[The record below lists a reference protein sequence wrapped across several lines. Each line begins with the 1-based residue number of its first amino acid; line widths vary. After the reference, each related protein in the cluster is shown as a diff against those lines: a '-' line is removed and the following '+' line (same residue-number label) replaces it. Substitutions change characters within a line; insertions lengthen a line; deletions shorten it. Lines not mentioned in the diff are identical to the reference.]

1 MFAEVLSSTQSLV
14 HLDLSSNSIST
25 TGGAAIISS
34 LETNNSLI
42 NLNLSSYEGLS
53 RNTLGPNGV
62 KALRFVLRVNRY
74 LAILSLA
81 GNFIGDIGVGYLC
94 EGLEGNTTLIELNLA
109 QNEITSEGIK
119 IMEKGFK
126 HSEVQILNLSKNPI
140 KNKGA
145 KIIANMIM
153 RGSDIKID
161 DLNLTECQITYQGA
175 MSIFI
180 SLKRSLEITK
190 LTLDG
195 NNLNS

>member
-1 MFAEVLSSTQSLV
+1 MQ
-14 HLDLSSNSIST
+14 LDLSSNSIST
-25 TGGAAIISS
+25 TGGAALISS
-34 LETNNSLI
+34 LETNNSLL

-62 KALRFVLRVNRY
+62 KPLKFVLKINRY

-81 GNFIGDIGVGYLC
+81 GNFIGDTGVGYLC
-94 EGLEGNTTLIELNLA
+94 EGLEGNTTLMELNLA
-109 QNEITSEGIK
+109 QNEITSEGVE

-126 HSEVQILNLSKNPI
+126 HTEIQILNLTRNPI

-145 KIIANMIM
+145 KSIANMIM
-153 RGSDIKID
+153 RGSDVKID

-175 MSIFI
+175 VSIFL
-180 SLKRSLEITK
+180 SLKRSYELTK

-195 NNLNS
+195 NNLHNKYMAELS

>member
-1 MFAEVLSSTQSLV
+1 L
-14 HLDLSSNSIST
+14 
-25 TGGAAIISS
+25 
-34 LETNNSLI
+34 

-62 KALRFVLRVNRY
+62 KPLRYVLKINRY

-94 EGLEGNTTLIELNLA
+94 EGLEGNTTLMELNLA
-109 QNEITSEGIK
+109 QNEITSEGVE

-126 HSEVQILNLSKNPI
+126 QTEIQILNLTRNPI

-145 KIIANMIM
+145 KSIANMIM

-161 DLNLTECQITYQGA
+161 DLNLTECQITYVGA
-175 MSIFI
+175 INIFI
-180 SLKRSLEITK
+180 GLKRSLELTK

-195 NNLNS
+195 NNLNNKFMSEMS

>member
-1 MFAEVLSSTQSLV
+1 VQ
-14 HLDLSSNSIST
+14 LDLSSNSIST
-25 TGGAAIISS
+25 TGGAALISS
-34 LETNNSLI
+34 LETNNSLL

-62 KALRFVLRVNRY
+62 KPLKFVLKINRY

-81 GNFIGDIGVGYLC
+81 GNFIGDTGVGYLC
-94 EGLEGNTTLIELNLA
+94 EGLEGNTTLMELNLA
-109 QNEITSEGIK
+109 QNEITSEGVE

-126 HSEVQILNLSKNPI
+126 HTEIQILNLTRNPI

-145 KIIANMIM
+145 KSIANMIM
-153 RGSDIKID
+153 RGSDVKID

-175 MSIFI
+175 VSIFL
-180 SLKRSLEITK
+180 SLKRSYELTK

-195 NNLNS
+195 NNLHNKYMAELS

>member
-1 MFAEVLSSTQSLV
+1 M
-14 HLDLSSNSIST
+14 
-25 TGGAAIISS
+25 
-34 LETNNSLI
+34 
-42 NLNLSSYEGLS
+42 
-53 RNTLGPNGV
+53 
-62 KALRFVLRVNRY
+62 
-74 LAILSLA
+74 
-81 GNFIGDIGVGYLC
+81 
-94 EGLEGNTTLIELNLA
+94 IELNLA

-175 MSIFI
+175 LSIFI

>member
-1 MFAEVLSSTQSLV
+1 VQ
-14 HLDLSSNSIST
+14 LDLSSNSIST
-25 TGGAAIISS
+25 TGGAALISS
-34 LETNNSLI
+34 LETNNSLL

-62 KALRFVLRVNRY
+62 KPLKFVLKINRY

-81 GNFIGDIGVGYLC
+81 GNFIGDTGVGYLC
-94 EGLEGNTTLIELNLA
+94 EGLEGNTTLMELNLA
-109 QNEITSEGIK
+109 QNEITSEGVE

-126 HSEVQILNLSKNPI
+126 HTEIQILNLTRNPI

-145 KIIANMIM
+145 KSIANMIM
-153 RGSDIKID
+153 RGSDVKID

-175 MSIFI
+175 VSIFL
-180 SLKRSLEITK
+180 SLKRSNELTK

-195 NNLNS
+195 NNLHNKYMAELS